1 MPSAETILYVNAMVC
16 LAATLQGV
24 TGFGFM
30 MLAVPGLILG
40 FPAQVLVPALIMMWI
55 PLGTAQAL
63 QLRRDVDWG
72 RLAYLLAS
80 ATGALPAGAV
90 VLGTVDTET
99 MQRGIGG
106 MMVVLAVLLQIN
118 PGPPFRRERPARVGA
133 GLISGALASSTSI
146 SGPPVVLL
154 GLKQRWPPHRFRAT
168 LLTYFLGVSLL
179 CLPIHWSVGLV
190 NRSSIGL
197 AATGLPG
204 LIVGFV
210 TGTLLRNRVE
220 GKAFRW
226 VAIGMVL
233 GGGLAAVLL

>member
-1 MPSAETILYVNAMVC
+1 MLYVNAVVC

-40 FPAQVLVPALIMMWI
+40 FPAQVLVPALIMMWL

-63 QLRRDVDWG
+63 QLWRDVDWG
-72 RLAYLLAS
+72 RLAYLVAS
-80 ATGALPAGAV
+80 ATLALPAGAIA
-90 VLGTVDTET
+90 LETVDTET
-99 MQRGIGG
+99 MQRGIGA
-106 MMVVLAVLLQIN
+106 MMVCLAVLLQIN
-118 PGPPFRRERPARVGA
+118 PGRPFQRERPARVGA
-133 GLISGALASSTSI
+133 GLISGVLASSTSV

-154 GLKQRWPPHRFRAT
+154 GLKQRWPSAQFRAT

-179 CLPIHWSVGLV
+179 CLPFHWSVGLV

-210 TGTLLRNRVE
+210 AGTWLRGRVE
-220 GKAFRW
+220 GRAFRW

-233 GGGLAAVLL
+233 GGGLAAILL